1 MDRALTS
8 RLLFGAL
15 IVLLYLFLLL
25 PVLAVTYVS
34 FFDSQFLSFPPPGY
48 TLRWFA
54 NVLEQ
59 EALISGFVTSAEVA
73 LLASLIGVV
82 SGVLASLAL
91 VHFEFPGREAI
102 KSFLLAPLLVPGIV
116 IGTALYIFYI
126 QIAQSTGWNPT
137 RSLTGLVVAH
147 VMLTIPW
154 SVRLIAASM
163 GMLDRSVE
171 EAARNLGARRAED
184 IRPHHL
190 AAHARRHRGRR
201 PLLLRHQ
208 LREPGGLRA
217 ARPAWSHDPAHR
229 DASVHRV
236 EHGPDTGC
244 GQRRADRHHRGAPAD
259 FRPFRQA
266 LTGGVIWP
274 SSKFV
279 IS

>member
-59 EALISGFVTSAEVA
+59 DALISGFITSGEVA
-73 LLASLIGVV
+73 LLASVIGVV

-171 EAARNLGARRAED
+171 EAARNLGAGALKTFVLITLPRMRAG
-184 IRPHHL
+184 IV
-190 AAHARRHRGRR
+190 AA
-201 PLLLRHQ
+201 
-208 LREPGGLRA
+208 
-217 ARPAWSHDPAHR
+217 
-229 DASVHRV
+229 
-236 EHGPDTGC
+236 
-244 GQRRADRHHRGAPAD
+244 
-259 FRPFRQA
+259 A
-266 LTGGVIWP
+266 LF
-274 SSKFV
+274 SFV
-279 IS
+279 ISFENLEVSVLLVQPGATTLPIAMLQYIEWNMDPTLAAASAVQILIIGALLLISDRFVKLSQVV